1 MLLNSKNKVGI
12 DELTFLS
19 TPRLLY
25 VCEQDI
31 VEFCLAHRVV
41 HSHGFLEIL
50 YIYEG
55 SGMVVINKK

>member
-31 VEFCLAHRVV
+31 VESCLAHRAV

-50 YIYEG
+50 
-55 SGMVVINKK
+55 